1 MHRFVLHNG
10 EIKDS
15 GDRFLSAG
23 QVGLLNGWGVFS
35 TVRVYQGVLFAW
47 ERHWARMERD
57 ARVLRVPF
65 PTDSQALAAD
75 LNRLVDANQA
85 WDATMRVSVVR
96 NRGGIWE
103 GPAATPD
110 FDVIGFTAEVRSWA
124 AQVKLGLV
132 PHARHAANE
141 FAGTKILSWAENL
154 TRFERA
160 REQGLDEVILLNERG
175 EVCECT
181 GANIFVVHGNIVRT
195 PPVSSGCLPG
205 VTRALLLEEISVPGL
220 EVREAILLPPDL
232 ESADEVLVTS
242 TTRGL
247 LPVVSI
253 TGLKISHKRGPA
265 GGRLRSALST
275 YMESYVAARRR
286 SIPSAQPAGHPVGQG
301 ST

>member
-1 MHRFVLHNG
+1 MHRFLLHNG
-10 EIKDS
+10 EIRDS
-15 GDRFLSAG
+15 GDLFLSPG

-35 TVRVYQGVLFAW
+35 TIRVYEGVLFAW

-65 PTDSQALAAD
+65 PADSQALAAD
-75 LNRLVDANQA
+75 LNRLVEANQA

-103 GPAATPD
+103 GPAATRD
-110 FDVIGFTAEVRSWA
+110 FDVIGFTADVRSWA
-124 AQVKLGLV
+124 AEVKLGLV
-132 PHARHAANE
+132 PHARHAADE
-141 FAGTKILSWAENL
+141 FAGTKILSWAANL
-154 TRFERA
+154 TRYEHA

-181 GANIFVVHGNIVRT
+181 GANIFVVHGDVVRT

-205 VTRALLLEEISVPGL
+205 VTRALLLDEISVPGIQVK
-220 EVREAILLPPDL
+220 EGVLLPADL

-247 LPVVSI
+247 LPAVSI
-253 TGLKISHKRGPA
+253 TGLKINHRGAPVCS
-265 GGRLRSALST
+265 RLQNALRA
-275 YMESYVAARRR
+275 YMESYVAPRRR
-286 SIPSAQPAGHPVGQG
+286 PIA
-301 ST
+301 TR

>member
-1 MHRFVLHNG
+1 MHRFLLHNG

-15 GDRFLSAG
+15 GELFLSPG

-35 TVRVYQGVLFAW
+35 TVRVYEGVLFAW

-57 ARVLRVPF
+57 ARLLRVPF
-65 PTDSQALAAD
+65 PKDSLALAAD
-75 LNRLVDANQA
+75 LNRLVDANHA
-85 WDATMRVSVVR
+85 WNATMRVSVVR

-103 GPAATPD
+103 GPAATRD
-110 FDVIGFTAEVRSWA
+110 FDLFGFTAEVRSWA
-124 AQVKLGLV
+124 SELKLGLV

-141 FAGTKILSWAENL
+141 FTGAKILSWAENL
-154 TRFERA
+154 TRYERA
-160 REQGLDEVILLNERG
+160 HEQGLDEVILLNERG

-181 GANIFVVHGNIVRT
+181 GANIFVVHGSTVRT
-195 PPVSSGCLPG
+195 PPISSGCLPG
-205 VTRALLLEEISVPGL
+205 VTRALLLEEVSVSGL
-220 EVREAILLPPDL
+220 EVREATLLPADL

-253 TGLKISHKRGPA
+253 IGLKISHQGGPA
-265 GGRLRSALST
+265 CGRLSSALEA

-286 SIPSAQPAGHPVGQG
+286 PIPAGQTSV
-301 ST
+301 

>member
-1 MHRFVLHNG
+1 MHRFLLHNG
-10 EIKDS
+10 KIRDS
-15 GDRFLSAG
+15 GEPFLSPG

-35 TVRVYQGVLFAW
+35 TIRVYEGVLFAW

-57 ARVLRVPF
+57 ARVLSVPF
-65 PTDSQALAAD
+65 PKDSRALAED
-75 LNRLVDANQA
+75 LYRLVDANQA

-103 GPAATPD
+103 GPAATHD
-110 FDVIGFTAEVRSWA
+110 FDVIGFTAEMRSWA
-124 AQVKLGLV
+124 AEVKLGLV

-141 FAGTKILSWAENL
+141 FAGTKILSWSENL
-154 TRFERA
+154 TRYERA
-160 REQGLDEVILLNERG
+160 HEQGLDEVILLNERG

-181 GANIFVVHGNIVRT
+181 GANIVVVHGNIVRT
-195 PPVSSGCLPG
+195 PPLSSGCLPG

-220 EVREAILLPPDL
+220 EVREATLLPPDL

-247 LPVVSI
+247 LPAVSI
-253 TGLKISHKRGPA
+253 TGLKISHKGGTA
-265 GGRLRSALST
+265 CGRLRSALSA
-275 YMESYVAARRR
+275 YMEAYVASRRR
-286 SIPSAQPAGHPVGQG
+286 PIPAGQR